1 MGYEQFSKH
10 LTAIFGR
17 ELFEGGSGRKAR
29 LARSPSIGTRAL
41 GFAEPASKGG
51 LRTRRRPRPVQRV
64 HRRPRSLQRSPV
76 SANNDGPGPLV
87 IFQVEALTCTVTPS
101 KVVVVRA
108 VTSQSTT

>member
-1 MGYEQFSKH
+1 M
-10 LTAIFGR
+10 
-17 ELFEGGSGRKAR
+17 
-29 LARSPSIGTRAL
+29 
-41 GFAEPASKGG
+41 
-51 LRTRRRPRPVQRV
+51 
-64 HRRPRSLQRSPV
+64 